1 MRRNS
6 PKAGVCDGAGQ
17 PPIAGQSC
25 HVQVFGHDRFIPC
38 RQFGGD
44 LVQGAGPHVR
54 DAGIP
59 PEQMPWD
66 AIHSF
71 SFMTGFYATP
81 EY

>member
-1 MRRNS
+1 
-6 PKAGVCDGAGQ
+6 
-17 PPIAGQSC
+17 
-25 HVQVFGHDRFIPC
+25 
-38 RQFGGD
+38 
-44 LVQGAGPHVR
+44 VQGTGPHVR